1 MLLSKLINGF
11 SIHHMS
17 SSRNEIGMNQ
27 CITNVN
33 LSSKKIFLVQNQE
46 ILIESIFSKN
56 QSLSFSKNSSQCLVL
71 TLIKLFI
78 HLSKFYVFHSFREYF
93 STTQV
98 TDERNLTSFGN
109 PYGDYPTIMLAV
121 ESFLISK
128 NRLFWLRL

>member
-1 MLLSKLINGF
+1 
-11 SIHHMS
+11 MS

-27 CITNVN
+27 CMTNVN
-33 LSSKKIFLVQNQE
+33 LSSKKRFLVQNQE